1 MIYAKSERGRRE
13 GGSLAHLSGDTDRL
27 GADERG
33 FSPAVG
39 QCKTVPGQPAA
50 LLILAICPI
59 LGNQG
64 NFTVF
69 LTKHSAAAH
78 LVLLIRRRASCGGAP
93 LASLALLTHV
103 CSPAHLEWPPSLLIL
118 LTRALTAWRQ
128 QHCSSLLSQIYQ
140 WRQRTDEREEEDG
153 RTDHGVSHADGEGRT
168 DGVIHL
174 MKAAAATVSLS
185 AAAAAA
191 MKPSRSHAPKKTA
204 PTGPEFM
211 LALFN

>member
-1 MIYAKSERGRRE
+1 MTGAGERRGTEGERGRGE
-13 GGSLAHLSGDTDRL
+13 GGALAHLSGDTDRL

-50 LLILAICPI
+50 LHGQLVLAICPI

-78 LVLLIRRRASCGGAP
+78 LVLLIRCRASCGGAP

-103 CSPAHLEWPPSLLIL
+103 CSPAHLEWPTSLLIL
-118 LTRALTAWRQ
+118 LTRALTAWR
-128 QHCSSLLSQIYQ
+128 
-140 WRQRTDEREEEDG
+140 
-153 RTDHGVSHADGEGRT
+153 
-168 DGVIHL
+168 
-174 MKAAAATVSLS
+174 
-185 AAAAAA
+185 
-191 MKPSRSHAPKKTA
+191 
-204 PTGPEFM
+204 
-211 LALFN
+211 